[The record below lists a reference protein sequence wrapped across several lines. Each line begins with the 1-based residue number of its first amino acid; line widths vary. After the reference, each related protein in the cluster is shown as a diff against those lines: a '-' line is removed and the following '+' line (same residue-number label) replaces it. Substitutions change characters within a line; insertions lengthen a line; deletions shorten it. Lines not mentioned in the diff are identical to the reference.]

1 VAFDRL
7 KTEISMLLTQMEN
20 QPQNLWELHEQILE
34 KLNELRALNL
44 PLPDDL
50 VELEK
55 KLTRDLEVERD
66 SKT

>member
-1 VAFDRL
+1 MAFDRL
-7 KTEISMLLTQMEN
+7 KTEISMLVTQMEN
-20 QPQNLWELHEQILE
+20 QPQDLWELHEQILE

-55 KLTRDLEVERD
+55 KLTRDLEVAK
-66 SKT
+66 SPKN

>member
-1 VAFDRL
+1 MAFDRL

-20 QPQNLWELHEQILE
+20 QPQDLWELHEQILE

-44 PLPDDL
+44 PLPEDL

-55 KLTRDLEVERD
+55 KLTRDLEVSRNPE
-66 SKT
+66 T

>member
-1 VAFDRL
+1 MAFDRL

-20 QPQNLWELHEQILE
+20 QPQDLWELHEQILE

-44 PLPDDL
+44 PLPADL

-55 KLTRDLEVERD
+55 KLTRDLAVA
-66 SKT
+66 KN